1 MEISLTTLV
10 LSSVVHQRQIHQ
22 RDVKF
27 GLHVMSSIL
36 PHNV

>member
-10 LSSVVHQRQIHQ
+10 LSLVIHQRQRHQ

-27 GLHVMSSIL
+27 GLHVMGSVL